1 MSIKSFLHHTR
12 TAHAAGYCV
21 GLCVLFAALS
31 VAPQSSRA
39 ETPGQLPVAAVAPS
53 AHAVPRTA
61 AATSTASGP
70 SAATEARPEPLRWL
84 PSRGRECNERGR
96 YKRFC
101 AGPRRAPLPFGPEA
115 ELAKRLGL
123 GDRKTVSHV
132 LLQPPKPEWVE
143 AAGPALDTAPI
154 WPVAVGKFW
163 RGFGRAKPAAK
174 GKARGRHHDGVDIG
188 APEGSP
194 IMAVQDGLVIYADNG
209 IRGYGNF
216 LVTVQGDGTVAFYAH
231 CSAIFVFP
239 GQRVTQGQIV
249 GEVGHT
255 GYARGTHL
263 HFEMRKNG
271 RLRDPMKLLNRDEHG
286 TS

>member
-1 MSIKSFLHHTR
+1 MSIKSFLNPLL
-12 TAHAAGYCV
+12 AV
-21 GLCVLFAALS
+21 FVLSAL
-31 VAPQSSRA
+31 APQSSFA
-39 ETPGQLPVAAVAPS
+39 ETPGQLAVAAVAQ
-53 AHAVPRTA
+53 AKH
-61 AATSTASGP
+61 
-70 SAATEARPEPLRWL
+70 EALRWL

-101 AGPRRAPLPFGPEA
+101 AGPRRAPLPYGPEA
-115 ELAKRLGL
+115 ELAIDLGL
-123 GDRKTVSHV
+123 GDKKTVSHV

-143 AAGPALDTAPI
+143 AAGPALDSKPI

-163 RGFGRAKPAAK
+163 RGFGREKPRAK

-216 LVTVQGDGTVAFYAH
+216 LVTVHGDGTVAFYAH
-231 CSAIFVFP
+231 CKSIFVFP
-239 GQRVTQGQIV
+239 GQRITQGQIV

-286 TS
+286 SS